1 MNYIK
6 QVAKMLGVELE
17 QKFKL
22 KGISKAFKI
31 NKDGMYLK
39 TALTDDWVNANYAI
53 GSILIGD
60 HEIKKTI
67 LNEVE
72 KEYLSALIK
81 PFRDRVISIG
91 KCNYYEYEY
100 IVIKYLDNGKNER
113 HISLPCFE
121 RGTMYKGMEAG
132 KEYSLGDLRL

>member
-1 MNYIK
+1 MNYMK
-6 QVAKMLGVELE
+6 QVADMLGVELE
-17 QKFKL
+17 QEFKL
-22 KGISKAFKI
+22 KGISKVFKI
-31 NKDGMYLK
+31 TKDGMYMK
-39 TALTDDWVNANYAI
+39 TALTDDWLLVNYAI

-60 HEIKKTI
+60 HEVKKPI

-72 KEYLSALIK
+72 KEYLSSLIK

-91 KCNYYEYEY
+91 KCNCYEYEY
-100 IVIKYLDNGKNER
+100 IVIKYLDIGKNEG
-113 HISLPCFE
+113 HIYLPCFE